1 MPIENNVFLYESFAG
16 AGLIDNPYAIF
27 LELKKRSDF
36 DKYTHVWV
44 LRDFRENNFNFIEY
58 AGCPNVKFV
67 KYGSDDYLKYISIAK
82 VLINNCTF
90 PTYWTKKQGQIYIN
104 TWHGLPRKKLGYDV
118 ANSNIDMANTI
129 RNFLCADSI
138 ISYDNFTTKIYKES
152 YKLKELCEE
161 KILQVGAPRV
171 TILSQTKRRDIIQK
185 LHYAG
190 INIDPNKKIILY
202 APTWRGTLSQPRE
215 LDVKQIV
222 RTLSRP
228 GYQVL
233 VKKHHVN
240 YENSPFYVP
249 SSIDI
254 NELMSICDILVT
266 DYSSAVFDWIYF
278 NRPVIYYAP
287 DIESYK
293 KKPGLYFDFECAPAT
308 NLEMLDAYISNID
321 AYWDNV
327 KDSFLSLRANLSQYY
342 NFNAMKIIEAI
353 FENKPRAQRKTKT
366 KLLFYAGDFKPNGV
380 TSSFLSLLNNIDYD
394 KYDVSVIALKK
405 TDPSYLGK
413 INSINRNA
421 RVLTRAGTYAQTLLE
436 HCANNIVL
444 KKGIGTPALKE
455 KLPEELYR
463 REWRRCF
470 GDTQFDILINFT
482 GYSPFYSYFFVSAP
496 LCARRIIWQ
505 HNIMKQDAERP
516 SSNLRE
522 LLYAVFSTYPYYD
535 KIVSVSELAFKQNAI
550 DFPEYKD
557 KMYVVHNTIDVE
569 RIESLAQ
576 KDNGIKVDLNKIN
589 FVNVARLSYAKNQ
602 IQLIL
607 AFKDFNEKY
616 CNEAELY
623 IIGDGELREEIEA
636 ISTNLPYIHIV
647 GYNSNPF
654 NTICKCSA
662 FIFPSI
668 YEGQGLAPIEA
679 SVLGIS
685 TIVTNLGEI
694 RGVTDGTQDVLIQ
707 QPARRE
713 QILQALIDY
722 TLKDKHVDSF
732 DAEEYNNLARGEFE
746 GVIDEYSNLWHF

>member
-27 LELKKRSDF
+27 LELKKRNDF

-58 AGCPNVKFV
+58 AGYPNVKFV

-118 ANSNIDMANTI
+118 PNSNIDMANTI

-138 ISYDNFTTKIYKES
+138 ISYDNFTTKVYKES

-161 KILQVGAPRV
+161 KILQIGAPRSI
-171 TILSQTKRRDIIQK
+171 ILSKTKRRGIIEK
-185 LHYAG
+185 LRYVG

-202 APTWRGTLSQPRE
+202 APTWRGTLSQPKE

-240 YENSPFYVP
+240 YESSPFYVP

-254 NELMSICDILVT
+254 NELMSICDVLVT
-266 DYSSAVFDWIYF
+266 DYSSAVFDWVYF

-293 KKPGLYFDFECAPAT
+293 KKPGLYFDFECSPAT
-308 NLEMLDAYISNID
+308 NLEMLDTYISNID

-327 KDSFLSLRANLSQYY
+327 KDSFTSLRADLKQYF
-342 NFNAMKIIEAI
+342 NFNESELIGAI

-405 TDPSYLGK
+405 TDPSYLEK

-444 KKGIGTPALKE
+444 KKGIGTPALRE
-455 KLPEELYR
+455 KLPEELYQ

-470 GDTQFDILINFT
+470 GDTNFDVLINFT
-482 GYSPFYSYFFVSAP
+482 GYSPFYSYFFVSSP

-516 SSNLRE
+516 NSNLRE
-522 LLYAVFSTYPYYD
+522 PLYAVFSTYPYYD
-535 KIVSVSELAFKQNAI
+535 KIVSVSELAYKQNVL
-550 DFPEYKD
+550 DFPQYES
-557 KMYVVHNTIDVE
+557 KMRIAHNTIDANE
-569 RIESLAQ
+569 IQARAQ
-576 KDNGIKVDLNKIN
+576 KDNKIRINLDKIN

-602 IQLIL
+602 LQLIL
-607 AFKDFNEKY
+607 AFKEFHDHY
-616 CNEAELY
+616 CDDAELY
-623 IIGDGELREEIEA
+623 IIGDGELRQQLEI
-636 ISTNLPYIHIV
+636 IVKDLPYIHLT

-654 NTICKCSA
+654 NTIAKCSA

-685 TIVTNLGEI
+685 TIVTDLGEI
-694 RGVTDGTQDVLIQ
+694 RGVTDGTQDVLIAK
-707 QPARRE
+707 PAQKE
-713 QILQALIDY
+713 QILEALIEY
-722 TLKDKHVDSF
+722 VSKDEHVSSF
-732 DAEEYNNLARGEFE
+732 DYKTYNTLARKEFE
-746 GVIDEYSNLWHF
+746 VVVNECDNLWYF